1 MDLLALLKRLVDFD
15 GSDLYLSTGAPPSAK
30 FSGELTALSDVPFA
44 RGQVEAMAREV
55 MNEEQCEEFD
65 REHEMNLAISP
76 EGIGRFRL
84 NIFRQRNE
92 VSLVARNIQ
101 TEIPRFDGLGLPGIL
116 KDVITAKNGLVLF
129 VGGTGSGK
137 STSLAALID
146 HRNGFK
152 GGHII
157 TIEDPVEYVHPH
169 KKCIVNQREVG
180 VDTNSF
186 HAALKNTLRQAPDVI
201 LIGEIRDRET
211 MEHAVAFAETGHLAI
226 STLHANNANQALDR
240 IINFFPEERKAQ
252 LLHDLGNN
260 IRAIVSQRL
269 IPTVDGKRCAA
280 IEILL
285 GSHTIKQMIMKGQ
298 LSDIKEAMLKS
309 ENQGM
314 KTFDSALFD
323 LVQQG
328 RITQDEA
335 LKNADSANNL
345 RLRLKLSGKPA
356 EEPEPKE
363 LLLRGQLPSDAAKAK
378 ADEEAAAAEGVAGDG
393 AADDGDGA
401 SADAAPDQDIHAMM
415 AASIAGAKGEDA
427 AGADGAEAEASG
439 TTAPD
444 DAAARLAAASAKL
457 AVLKAAK
464 ASAAPPAAPTPASGG
479 FELSLESIAEPEA
492 RARRRGGGRG
502 HHGRDAPRG
511 LRSARS
517 RSGARRRPV
526 PPDGA
531 MLAPMPPAFLTA
543 R

>member
-1 MDLLALLKRLVDFD
+1 MDINALLKRLVDFD

-30 FSGELTALSDVPFA
+30 FSGELTQLSDTPFERGEVEKIA
-44 RGQVEAMAREV
+44 RHI
-55 MNEEQCEEFD
+55 MNDEQCAEFD
-65 REHEMNLAISP
+65 RELEMNLAIALD
-76 EGIGRFRL
+76 GIGRFRL
-84 NIFRQRNE
+84 NIFKQRNE

-101 TEIPRFDGLGLPGIL
+101 TEIPRFDDLGLPEIL

-146 HRNGFK
+146 HRNAFK

-157 TIEDPVEYVHPH
+157 TIEDPVEYVHTH

-180 VDTNSF
+180 VDTLSF

-269 IPTVDGKRCAA
+269 VTTVDGKRCAA

-285 GSHTIKQMIMKGQ
+285 GSHTIKQMIMKDQ

-323 LVQQG
+323 LARSG
-328 RITQDEA
+328 KITEEEA
-335 LKNADSANNL
+335 LKNADSMNNL
-345 RLRLKLSGKPA
+345 RLRFKLSTPLSNDSDNTAGTAALAPDQEKKNLAMLAA
-356 EEPEPKE
+356 E
-363 LLLRGQLPSDAAKAK
+363 KAK
-378 ADEEAAAAEGVAGDG
+378 ATLAQIRHAQSTETNVDNIKGQSAVAHAGNAANDQVRSQAP
-393 AADDGDGA
+393 A
-401 SADAAPDQDIHAMM
+401 SA
-415 AASIAGAKGEDA
+415 
-427 AGADGAEAEASG
+427 G
-439 TTAPD
+439 T
-444 DAAARLAAASAKL
+444 
-457 AVLKAAK
+457 
-464 ASAAPPAAPTPASGG
+464 GG
-479 FELSLESIAEPEA
+479 GLELSLVVDEEPDPSESEN
-492 RARRRGGGRG
+492 
-502 HHGRDAPRG
+502 
-511 LRSARS
+511 
-517 RSGARRRPV
+517 SGDENKKEKGV
-526 PPDGA
+526 LG
-531 MLAPMPPAFLTA
+531 MGKLT
-543 R
+543 